1 MSDTPETDALIKNV
15 GDGAYIAYLVNF
27 ARKLE
32 RERNSLKIQLE
43 QLRDAYEDLCDLH
56 FENLKG
62 N

>member
-15 GDGAYIAYLVNF
+15 RDGAYIAYLVNF

-32 RERNSLKIQLE
+32 RERNSFKIQLE